1 MIRRTNVYLNKN
13 EEEIID
19 RFLGNL
25 DEYDSQEMK
34 LIWRDV
40 GTITARFD
48 TCFENDN
55 ELDESDAEY
64 EEFESFVFEVICI
77 SGDPPVY
84 ITEDNYF
91 CIDYHNFPDEILI
104 DGIKIN

>member
-1 MIRRTNVYLNKN
+1 MYLNEN
-13 EEEIID
+13 EEKIIGS
-19 RFLGNL
+19 FLGNL
-25 DEYDSQEMK
+25 DEYDSQEMR

-64 EEFESFVFEVICI
+64 EEFESFVFEVIRI

-91 CIDYHNFPDEILI
+91 CIDYRNFPDKILVG
-104 DGIKIN
+104 DKKIN